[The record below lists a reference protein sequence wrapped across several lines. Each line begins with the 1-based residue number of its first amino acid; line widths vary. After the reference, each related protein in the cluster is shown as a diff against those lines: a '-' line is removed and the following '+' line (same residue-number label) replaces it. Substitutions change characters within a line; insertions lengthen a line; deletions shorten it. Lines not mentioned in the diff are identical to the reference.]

1 MSTTSGVVDPTDF
14 GELNRLQ
21 AVIDRL
27 LMAEG
32 AGHIVHDLPV
42 RSDGRAVGIAS
53 RPWRLDPIPYVIEAD
68 DFLWIEE
75 AVRRRMVMLEALLTD
90 LYGERRIVADGLIDP
105 AELWGSDRYRLAAV
119 GSAERRDQHRWLS
132 TYAVDVVRTAEG
144 AWYATADH
152 TDAPSGLGYALL
164 DRAVF
169 DQTLDG
175 RTGPARPIAPA
186 LGAIRHAIT
195 DTASVEGPRVVVFT
209 AGIDHPAYVEHSY
222 LATQLGFNLVEGADL
237 VVRDR
242 HLWLQ
247 TLGGLEPI
255 DVLYRRLSDRQLD
268 PMETNAT
275 GTSGIPGV
283 LLADESDALAM
294 ANAHGTGLIEDRRL
308 AARWDAAGAALTGE
322 DPWLTMVPPG
332 AGGIDVLL
340 GAPAERVD
348 VFLDGIVQQLPIVL
362 RFHAVASDDGIVVV
376 PTANGRVLFPSDDPL
391 KPTPCMAKD
400 TWVLG
405 DAALPAPVPIRHAP
419 QVDLI
424 TSVPTRAADS
434 LYWLCRAAERAEAV
448 ARTCRVVAAG
458 RGVAGI
464 IDDSVA
470 MHLLDALTG
479 PLDSTIDTKVG
490 PPTTAVND
498 SILASAAASLDF
510 HLGSM
515 LAESAS
521 VREFLSTTT
530 GRVLGEMVESRT
542 RLSRNPVDIDALD
555 GVLMQLSAF
564 SGLWSESVVRG
575 PAWYFGDFARR
586 YERAVVALSGAA
598 AAARCGEDP
607 DRDEV
612 SQARGLEAILAA
624 NDSLVAYR
632 RRHRSEVEL
641 DAVWGLLLHDPRNP
655 RSAAASIAGLERN
668 ATAIGWQKGVGSLAL
683 IRGSLE
689 QLEGSESIRPAVFE
703 TIVQDLHDAAAEL
716 TRTRLVAP
724 PHPML
729 VRAAVIDPGAIA

>member
-1 MSTTSGVVDPTDF
+1 MSTTSGAVDPTDL

-21 AVIDRL
+21 ATIDRL

-32 AGHIVHDLPV
+32 AGHIVHDLPM
-42 RSDGRAVGIAS
+42 RSDGRAVGLAS
-53 RPWRLDPIPYVIEAD
+53 RPWRLDPIPYVIQPEE
-68 DFLWIEE
+68 FLWLEE
-75 AVRRRMVMLEALLTD
+75 AVRRRMTMLETLLDD
-90 LYGERRIVADGLIDP
+90 LYGERRVVADGVIDP

-144 AWYATADH
+144 VWYATADH

-169 DQTLDG
+169 NQALDD
-175 RTGPARPIAPA
+175 RTGPARPIGPA

-195 DTASVEGPRVVVFT
+195 DAASVEGPRVVVFT
-209 AGIDHPAYVEHSY
+209 GGIDHPAYVEHSY

-242 HLWLQ
+242 NLWLQ

-275 GTSGIPGV
+275 GASGIPGV
-283 LLADESDALAM
+283 LLADESGALAM

-308 AARWDAAGAALTGE
+308 SAHWDAAGAALTGE
-322 DPWLTMVPPG
+322 DPWLRMVPPE
-332 AGGIDVLL
+332 AGGVDVLL
-340 GAPAERVD
+340 GVPAERVD
-348 VFLDGIVQQLPIVL
+348 VFMDGVVQQLPIVL
-362 RFHAVASDDGIVVV
+362 RFHAVASNDGVVVV
-376 PTANGRVLFPSDDPL
+376 PTANGRVIFPSDDPL
-391 KPTPCMAKD
+391 RPTPCMAKD

-405 DAALPAPVPIRHAP
+405 DAALPPPVPIRHAP

-458 RGVAGI
+458 RGVVSVDG
-464 IDDSVA
+464 DSVA
-470 MHLLDALTG
+470 MHLLDALSG
-479 PLDSTIDTKVG
+479 PLDATGHLEPIGVT
-490 PPTTAVND
+490 D

-510 HLGSM
+510 HLGSI

-542 RLSRNPVDIDALD
+542 RLVRNPVDIDALD
-555 GVLMQLSAF
+555 GTLLQLSAF

-586 YERAVVALSGAA
+586 YERAVVALTGAA
-598 AAARCGEDP
+598 TAARCGEDP
-607 DRDEV
+607 ERDEV
-612 SQARGLEAILAA
+612 SQARGLEDILAA

-668 ATAIGWQKGVGSLAL
+668 AAAIGWKKGVGTLGL
-683 IRGSLE
+683 IRGALE
-689 QLEGSESIRPAVFE
+689 QLEGVAEIRPAVFE
-703 TIVQDLHDAAAEL
+703 TIIQDLHDAAAEL